1 VKQKSS
7 EWEDMRDRKDFPGSW
22 LGAVAALTAAGVGA
36 SRAQMPLPT
45 VKPTGADLFN
55 QQCATCHSLNPADPP
70 RQGPLLAGVYGGKPG
85 SVASFRY
92 SPGYDKADFT
102 WDETHLDL
110 YLTDPQAVIPGSMM
124 LYKQKNVDTRK
135 AIISFLKG
143 QK

>member
-1 VKQKSS
+1 
-7 EWEDMRDRKDFPGSW
+7 MRDRKDFPGSW

-92 SPGYDKADFT
+92 SPGYDKTDFT

-135 AIISFLKG
+135 AIIFFLKG